1 MKQSLIAEVTGMII
15 CPNGQKLSNQNGL
28 TYLYDLQLWV
38 AGGKDNP
45 YENVDSPSEH
55 TSESVDFNGGYQVQ
69 QLQWDF
75 SKHCVTKFNTTYN
88 IIIGGVK
95 FPQKTLLVHSK
106 TLEMIPGEV
115 LTGNGRHSLACAHI
129 RHNNGSNYVIAAG
142 GMSEG
147 TFTDTS
153 EILDVENT
161 LNGWHPGINSC
172 LFLIPR
178 NIQCWKKMFL
188 FFAIKIYIFCRSPSS
203 QTLSKWVNG
212 HFTLGQ

>member
-1 MKQSLIAEVTGMII
+1 MII
-15 CPNGQKLSNQNGL
+15 CPNWQKLSYQNGL

-38 AGGKDNP
+38 AGGKDNK

-75 SKHCVTKFNTTYN
+75 SKHCVTKFNATYN

-172 LFLIPR
+172 LFMIPKH
-178 NIQCWKKMFL
+178 IQCSKKNVF
-188 FFAIKIYIFCRSPSS
+188 IFH
-203 QTLSKWVNG
+203 KKN
-212 HFTLGQ
+212 